1 MEATDLRLFQT
12 VGNGF
17 RLVQRGLK
25 VIFRGFPLTHRRYT
39 TQPIERR
46 HVPTRD
52 RLRGARG
59 LRTVPTGQQ
68 VLASFEAL
76 YALRRCTV
84 KLRTLV
90 PGYRLTR
97 ASEHEKAC
105 VVVAATEA
113 LGTRLKKAA

>member
-1 MEATDLRLFQT
+1 
-12 VGNGF
+12 
-17 RLVQRGLK
+17 VQRGLK
-25 VIFRGFPLTHRRYT
+25 VIFRGLPLTRRRYT

-90 PGYRLTR
+90 PGYRPTR